1 MTSNAKHIFLLGL
14 PASGK
19 STLGKRLSERMGR
32 GYLDTD
38 DWIVQRE
45 GMSVSDI
52 FLTKGALYF
61 RSCEAEAIGYL
72 AEIMHPMVVAT
83 GGGLPCYHNN
93 MERMNALGTTIY
105 LDVKLDLL
113 AKRILPKGRP
123 MFENVSKEDI
133 QKRLN
138 RLRSERDSIYNQSQ
152 HRLKLEVEDEE
163 EILDRVLRIVQ

>member
-61 RSCEAEAIGYL
+61 RSCEAEVIGYL

-133 QKRLN
+133 EKRLN

-152 HRLKLEVEDEE
+152 YRLKLEVEDEE